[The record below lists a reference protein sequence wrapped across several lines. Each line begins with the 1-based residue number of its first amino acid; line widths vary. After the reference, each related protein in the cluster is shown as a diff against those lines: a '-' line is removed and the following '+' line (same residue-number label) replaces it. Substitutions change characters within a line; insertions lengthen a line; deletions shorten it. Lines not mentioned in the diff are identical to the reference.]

1 MKIATY
7 FIVIYIAYLAFKTLK
22 RSKKLKSDPGFMKLA
37 GEAELFLEEISE
49 YKEDEDD
56 DPDKKEI
63 TTEILRELELK
74 YEKTFTE
81 INSNVSYRN
90 SNNDKVNEFIQIY
103 KNISTLLTGLD
114 EEEN

>member
-1 MKIATY
+1 MRIATY
-7 FIVIYIAYLAFKTLK
+7 FIVIYIAYLTFKTLR
-22 RSKKLKSDPGFMKLA
+22 RSKRLKNDPVFMKLA
-37 GEAELFLEEISE
+37 GEAELFLEEISK

-56 DPDKKEI
+56 DSSKKEI
-63 TTEILRELELK
+63 TTDVLRELESK

-103 KNISTLLTGLD
+103 KNINTLLTGFD
-114 EEEN
+114 EEN